1 VNDKAPE
8 RGFAFAQMTP
18 ELLVSDLAQSLAF
31 WRDLCG
37 FAIAYER
44 QEDGFVYLDRAGSQV
59 MLKALASPTRAWM
72 SGKLEKPFGRGVNF
86 QFRVDDVD
94 QLAATL
100 DAANW
105 PFVLPLE
112 DKRYRV
118 GSAEILVRQFAVADP
133 DGYLVRFSQDIAG

>member
-1 VNDKAPE
+1 VNDKSTG
-8 RGFAFAQMTP
+8 RGFVFAPMTP
-18 ELLVSDLAQSLAF
+18 ELLVSDLTQSLAF

-37 FAIAYER
+37 FAVAYER
-44 QEDGFVYLDRAGSQV
+44 PEEGFVYLDRVGSQV

-72 SGKLEKPFGRGVNF
+72 SGKLDKPFGRGVNF

-105 PFVLPLE
+105 TFLLPLE

-118 GSAEILVRQFAVADP
+118 GGVEILVRQFAGADP